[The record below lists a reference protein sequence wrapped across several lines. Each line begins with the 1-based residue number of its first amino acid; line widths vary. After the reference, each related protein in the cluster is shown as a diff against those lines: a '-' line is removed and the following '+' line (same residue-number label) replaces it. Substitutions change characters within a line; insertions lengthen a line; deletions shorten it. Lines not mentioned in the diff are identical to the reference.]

1 MKRFPI
7 KQGVPGF
14 KFAGISAG
22 IKADS
27 IKDLGL
33 IFAEQP
39 CSAAA
44 VFTKNNV
51 KAAPVLVC
59 TEKTKNNTIQ
69 AVLVNSGNA
78 NACTGKQGIE
88 DTNKTSNALAAK
100 LALNSALI
108 APFSTGVIGV
118 KFPTQKIIK
127 SLPMRQRKKIQEML
141 RKSIE

>member
-14 KFAGISAG
+14 KFSGISAG
-22 IKADS
+22 IKNDS

-33 IFAEQP
+33 IFADQP

-44 VFTKNNV
+44 VFTKNCV

-59 TEKTKNNTIQ
+59 AEKTKNNSIQ

-78 NACTGKQGIE
+78 NACTGQQGIE
-88 DTNKTSNALAAK
+88 NTHKTSNALASK
-100 LALNSALI
+100 LNLNSTLI
-108 APFSTGVIGV
+108 APFCGNNFNTRN
-118 KFPTQKIIK
+118 
-127 SLPMRQRKKIQEML
+127 MY
-141 RKSIE
+141 